1 MARDINDKPLLDP
14 PTFKLPSDFEENPDD
29 YEIWSLRVPVRFDM
43 SSLDGTILNLNLTE
57 KDKKGKDIGVT
68 SFEIGENKYSLNL
81 GNSAETENIRIL
93 TALEDDDDEDNEKG
107 MIPLKVQIK
116 KHFNLV
122 HIPKSKTKDIDLAP
136 SVERAPHVD
145 MPAIQM
151 RIPYSK
157 IDQVKGLKRR
167 WQVPGASAEYTPQAE
182 LPYHEMDI
190 DESSPSKKKKGH
202 KEKKET
208 KSHKKKKRTKSQ

>member
-14 PTFKLPSDFEENPDD
+14 PTFKLPSDFEENSDD

-57 KDKKGKDIGVT
+57 KDKRGKEIGVT
-68 SFEIGENKYSLNL
+68 SFEIGDEKYSLNL
-81 GNSAETENIRIL
+81 GSSAETENIRIL
-93 TALEDDDDEDNEKG
+93 TALQDDDDEDNEKA

-116 KHFNLV
+116 NHFNLV
-122 HIPKSKTKDIDLAP
+122 HIPNSKTKDIDLAP
-136 SVERAPHVD
+136 SIDRAPEVD

-157 IDQVKGLKRR
+157 IDQVRGLKRR
-167 WQVPGASAEYTPQAE
+167 WQVPGASAEYTPPVE
-182 LPYHEMDI
+182 LPNYELNI
-190 DESSPSKKKKGH
+190 DEDSPSKKKKVD
-202 KEKKET
+202 KEKKEA
-208 KSHKKKKRTKSQ
+208 KSHKKKKRKSQ